1 MSSRSGGLLELVAR
15 GKKDVFFTSNPVI
28 SYVHSVYRPA
38 AAFSKEIYV
47 SKPRNLPDW
56 GHTVDFDLDHRGDL
70 ARQFYLRIDLP
81 TWLPPVAA
89 AANPTG
95 IVTDGSGV
103 TFGYCANIG
112 SQMISKIQLFEDQV
126 ILQESYGEYLDWR
139 VRQTNDLVHKQLI
152 GAEGGAYP
160 DTSLGIGRSST
171 RRTLRVPIPM
181 LGWEGL
187 GEPGFPSIALRQQRY
202 RLRIH
207 IRPLHEVVVASDG
220 RIRPQP
226 WGGKPL
232 RIQSTKGGPVDTS
245 QVTLPLSAMK
255 AIGMSLES
263 TQIYVPA
270 DVALFLKSQTLRF
283 PFRTIQFQQF
293 TLDDNL
299 MTAASPPFSISTTIP
314 LSVDFIGS
322 VTQLVL
328 GVRSE
333 ASTLAGQRNV
343 YRPAPGSSTG
353 AFVASLRLNISN
365 IDRVRLTTLP
375 LLREVTS
382 YWKHTAMLLDPVN
395 PVAPAIV
402 PPPAEVYTM
411 SFGGFDAPQPA
422 GTLNLTRAS
431 LPVLYLTAAPTAY
444 DRRIVSRKAYA
455 LLYAESWNIF
465 EIAGGRGRMMFDDS

>member
-1 MSSRSGGLLELVAR
+1 M
-15 GKKDVFFTSNPVI
+15 
-28 SYVHSVYRPA
+28 
-38 AAFSKEIYV
+38 
-47 SKPRNLPDW
+47 
-56 GHTVDFDLDHRGDL
+56 
-70 ARQFYLRIDLP
+70 
-81 TWLPPVAA
+81 
-89 AANPTG
+89 
-95 IVTDGSGV
+95 
-103 TFGYCANIG
+103 
-112 SQMISKIQLFEDQV
+112 
-126 ILQESYGEYLDWR
+126 
-139 VRQTNDLVHKQLI
+139 
-152 GAEGGAYP
+152 
-160 DTSLGIGRSST
+160 
-171 RRTLRVPIPM
+171 
-181 LGWEGL
+181 
-187 GEPGFPSIALRQQRY
+187 
-202 RLRIH
+202 
-207 IRPLHEVVVASDG
+207 
-220 RIRPQP
+220 
-226 WGGKPL
+226 
-232 RIQSTKGGPVDTS
+232 DTS